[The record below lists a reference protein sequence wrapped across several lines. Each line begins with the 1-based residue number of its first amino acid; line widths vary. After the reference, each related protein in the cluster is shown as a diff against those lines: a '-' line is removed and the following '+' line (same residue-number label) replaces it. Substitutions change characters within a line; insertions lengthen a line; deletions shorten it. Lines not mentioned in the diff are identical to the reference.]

1 MQLQLDP
8 ADTQVLL
15 EGDLAQHP
23 RQHDPVAVMDFHMVI
38 ISCT

>member
-15 EGDLAQHP
+15 EGNLAQH
-23 RQHDPVAVMDFHMVI
+23 QKQYESSGI
-38 ISCT
+38 